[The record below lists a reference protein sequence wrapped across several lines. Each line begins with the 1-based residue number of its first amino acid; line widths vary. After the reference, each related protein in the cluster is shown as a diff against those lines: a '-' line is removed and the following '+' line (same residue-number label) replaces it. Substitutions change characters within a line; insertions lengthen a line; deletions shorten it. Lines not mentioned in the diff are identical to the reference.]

1 MSDKNYIDIE
11 ILEQVYD
18 SSTIC
23 ILDTNFSIIYSN
35 KNFNTL
41 TGYTED
47 ELHGFNLLKT
57 KNHKQSNGTYDFLIK
72 TLQLG
77 ETWKGEIQLS
87 HKTKDLIWLDTIIK
101 PVISNRYPNRYIATF
116 TDISHRREL
125 IDNLKQRAHRQG
137 LIAILGQ
144 LSLTN
149 IPMSNLLEQTLSVV
163 CGSLNINT
171 GLILEIGIN
180 GEQALV
186 RTAYN
191 TSHLI
196 SGKTVLKISQNNILE
211 YTLHSERAVISQSL
225 VDEKRFNIPDE
236 FLNENSNCTICIL
249 IGDKK
254 YPFGILSLLCD
265 KTKTINEDEIHFIQS
280 VCNILAEAIN
290 RQIMEHAIRHER
302 ELLRNYLDVAEVVFI
317 VLDKKY
323 KILLANRHAASI
335 LGYSQEELTGLDF
348 INTFIPVNDRNTVK
362 KYFHNFLNNNPNKEN
377 VQTIHGNIIPII
389 NKKNCTRQI
398 RWRTSPL
405 LNKDGNINSI
415 LSAGEDITEIL
426 ESEKEQKNLEMQ
438 LHKAQKVEAIGI
450 LAGGIAHDFNNI
462 LASILGFSELAFEE
476 IDENNTKLYKYLTQ
490 IHNAGIK
497 ARDIIAQLQSI
508 NLQDDTPDK
517 AILLPSM
524 LKGTLQML
532 NSALP
537 ESIDMQLN
545 INNDLPAVNVNA
557 SKFNQM
563 VMHLLT
569 NSRDT
574 LQGNDKGKIKI
585 TLNIKKFSNAYC
597 SACKGSIKGKY
608 VTLSIFDNGPETDK
622 SLVTELFSENNKN
635 KDSGL
640 AFVNNMI
647 HDTDGHLII
656 SNSHLGEDSED
667 PGNCIQLLF
676 KIAENASGDKPTAK
690 DEISKSDIS
699 NKHIM
704 IIDDENSV
712 ASYMGELFRG
722 MGFNATV
729 FCDSVEAL
737 QAFKSKPESFDLIVS
752 DQTMPVIT
760 GDKLAL
766 QMHEIRPELPIIIY
780 IGHSDSLNMQG
791 IESLNISALLKKP
804 VDSAELL
811 HTVVS
816 LLTENK

>member
-1 MSDKNYIDIE
+1 MSDKSNIEIE

-47 ELHGFNLLKT
+47 ELNGFNLLET
-57 KNHKQSNGTYDFLIK
+57 KNHEQSNGAHDFLIK

-101 PVISNRYPNRYIATF
+101 PAISNRHPNHYIAIF

-125 IDNLKQRAHRQG
+125 IDTLKQRAHQQG

-149 IPMSNLLEQTLSVV
+149 IPMSNLLEQALSVI
-163 CGSLNINT
+163 CSTLNINT

-225 VDEKRFNIPDE
+225 VDEKRFNVPDE
-236 FLNENSNCTICIL
+236 FLNENGNCAICIL

-265 KTKTINEDEIHFIQS
+265 KAKTINEDEIHFIQS

-290 RQIMEHAIRHER
+290 RQIMEHALRHER

-335 LGYSQEELTGLDF
+335 LGYSQEELAGLDF
-348 INTFIPVNDRNTVK
+348 INTFIPVNDRDTVK
-362 KYFHNFLNNNPNKEN
+362 KYFQNFLNNNPIKEN
-377 VQTIHGNIIPII
+377 IQTIHGNIIPII

-405 LNKDGNINSI
+405 LNKEENINSI

-438 LHKAQKVEAIGI
+438 LHKAQKVEAIGM

-462 LASILGFSELAFEE
+462 LVSILGFSELAFET
-476 IDENNTKLYKYLTQ
+476 IDESNTKLYKYLTQ

-532 NSALP
+532 DSALP
-537 ESIDMQLN
+537 ESTDMQLN

-569 NSRDT
+569 NSRNT
-574 LQGNDKGKIKI
+574 LQGKDKGKIKI
-585 TLNIKKFSNAYC
+585 TLDIDKFSDTYC
-597 SACKGSIKGKY
+597 SACNNKIKGKY
-608 VTLSIFDNGPETDK
+608 VTLSIFDNGPETAKNILTD
-622 SLVTELFSENNKN
+622 LFSENNKN

-647 HDTDGHLII
+647 HGTDGHMII
-656 SNSHLGEDSED
+656 SNSHLDENSEES
-667 PGNCIQLLF
+667 GNCIQLLF
-676 KIAENASGDKPTAK
+676 KIADKSSSEKPAAK
-690 DEISKSDIS
+690 DEISKSDIN

-722 MGFNATV
+722 TGFNATV

-780 IGHSDSLNMQG
+780 TGHSDSLNMES
-791 IESLNISALLKKP
+791 IEDLNISALLKKP
-804 VDSAELL
+804 VDSAKLL

-816 LLTENK
+816 LVTQIK